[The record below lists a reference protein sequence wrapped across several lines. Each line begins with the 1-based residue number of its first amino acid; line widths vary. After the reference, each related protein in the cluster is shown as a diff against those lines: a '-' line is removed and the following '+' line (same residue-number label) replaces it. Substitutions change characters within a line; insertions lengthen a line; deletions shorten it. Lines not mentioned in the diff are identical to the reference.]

1 MNDGHNV
8 LAYREQYR
16 EELRTAILGAAREL
30 FISQGYEG
38 FSMRK
43 LAEKLGCAHGTL
55 YLYFKNKQQLFDFLV
70 EDSFAQL
77 SRALERLRHQEPG
90 LDPVCLLKE
99 AGRIYV
105 NFGRRNPNAYEFA
118 FVIRRGGPVR
128 PWKPHPAFAF
138 LRNTIKACIEK
149 KRFRTMNVDTA
160 TQAMWA
166 AVHGVTSLLITRP
179 SFPWV
184 PAEELIS
191 RVIDSSVDSLLV
203 PHAARDQRRKEPP
216 VVTTVQH
223 SSRSRATRNRLRPGR
238 RGQ

>member
-1 MNDGHNV
+1 M

-16 EELRTAILGAAREL
+16 EQLRTAILEAAREL
-30 FISQGYEG
+30 FVRHGYES

-43 LAEKLGCAHGTL
+43 LAEKLGCSHGTI
-55 YLYFKNKQQLFDFLV
+55 YLHFKNKQQLFDFLV

-77 SRALERLRHQEPG
+77 SRALERLQHQKPG
-90 LDPVCLLKE
+90 ADPVCLLKE

-118 FVIRRGGPVR
+118 FVIRRSGPVR
-128 PWKPHPAFAF
+128 TWKPHPAFAF
-138 LRNTIKACIEK
+138 LRNTIKACIEEE
-149 KRFRTMNVDTA
+149 RFRLMDVDTA

-166 AVHGVTSLLITRP
+166 AVHGVTSLLIARP
-179 SFPWV
+179 GFPWV

-191 RVIDSSVDSLLV
+191 RVIDSSVDSLLA
-203 PHAARDQRRKEPP
+203 PTGTRYQRRIKPP
-216 VVTTVQH
+216 AVALVPH
-223 SSRSRATRNRLRPGR
+223 SSRSRSTPKRPRFRR

>member
-1 MNDGHNV
+1 M

-16 EELRTAILGAAREL
+16 EQLRTAILEAAREL
-30 FISQGYEG
+30 FVRHGYES

-43 LAEKLGCAHGTL
+43 LAEKLGCSHGTI

-77 SRALERLRHQEPG
+77 SRALQRLLHQEQG
-90 LDPVCLLKE
+90 ADPVWLLKE

-118 FVIRRGGPVR
+118 FVIRRSGPVQ

-138 LRNTIKACIEK
+138 LRNTIKTCIEE
-149 KRFRTMNVDTA
+149 KRFRAMNVDTA

-166 AVHGVTSLLITRP
+166 AVHGVTSLLIARP
-179 SFPWV
+179 GFPWV

-203 PHAARDQRRKEPP
+203 PRAARDLRSIKSP
-216 VVTTVQH
+216 VAALVRH
-223 SSRSRATRNRLRPGR
+223 SGRSQATRKRHRFER